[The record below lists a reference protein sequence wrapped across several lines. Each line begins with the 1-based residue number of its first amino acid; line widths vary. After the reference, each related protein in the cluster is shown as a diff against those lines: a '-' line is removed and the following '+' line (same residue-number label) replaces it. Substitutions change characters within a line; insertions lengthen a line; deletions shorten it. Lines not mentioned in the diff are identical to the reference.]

1 MYTYIIYIYIIQIS
15 CWFLAIIQKQLKH
28 LTVIG
33 KSGPSATLAA
43 KKHQSKAFACGS
55 RRRPRGYC
63 WCPSRWKWYLTTGKE
78 PRKGW
83 FWAGINKGWYENYTE
98 EGMATMIE
106 KYLMASWWFLTVPP
120 GMAVNSGSIGCQLED
135 DYCLDDQLDLVHPI
149 FAGEFYI
156 LMD

>member
-1 MYTYIIYIYIIQIS
+1 MYTYIIYIYYTD
-15 CWFLAIIQKQLKH
+15 FLLVLGHNPKTTEAPDCHWEKWAL
-28 LTVIG
+28 G
-33 KSGPSATLAA
+33 NPGR